1 MISSSVTP
9 LLLLPSIFLSK
20 VKRANRKPEALQYCY
35 SYEKEE
41 EWAAEDEMVRWHH

>member
-1 MISSSVTP
+1 MNQV
-9 LLLLPSIFLSK
+9 LRFLPQ
-20 VKRANRKPEALQYCY
+20 KRANRKPEALQYCY